1 MLENKNKLLQKNNNF
16 WNWDKQRKSLLDS
29 TNVNYNELIKK
40 IDSEAGNF
48 KTSHLNSNHSYNYF
62 KSNNSVVLI
71 SYLQPIIKKIKTYN
85 NKNIYYCLDQ
95 NLTHNLF
102 GPIIITNTSYFTII
116 NDYFVFSDNA
126 NSIKYLID
134 NFISKTP

>member
-1 MLENKNKLLQKNNNF
+1 M
-16 WNWDKQRKSLLDS
+16 
-29 TNVNYNELIKK
+29 
-40 IDSEAGNF
+40 
-48 KTSHLNSNHSYNYF
+48 
-62 KSNNSVVLI
+62 I

-134 NFISKTP
+134 NFISKNTLINSNHFTKYNTLLSQKSNLTIYSNPVNLFKNCIMT